1 MLEYYLDGAWG
12 KEPDKKLVKA
22 LQKMGIGLEVTQ
34 RRDKLINLK
43 LTIDDEQILK
53 NQPSS
58 SCKKAAAKKPA
69 EKKAA
74 EKKVSASKAAKPAKS
89 PAKKTT
95 KGS

>member
-34 RRDKLINLK
+34 RRDKLINFK
-43 LTIDDEQILK
+43 LTIDDEQIFK
-53 NQPSS
+53 NQAPS

>member
-34 RRDKLINLK
+34 RRDKLINIK

-53 NQPSS
+53 NQAPS

-89 PAKKTT
+89 PAKKTI
-95 KGS
+95 KAS